1 MSELAQYIPFRK
13 GPTSKETEMDTSIRQ
28 SPILL
33 APGPTE
39 VDPKVVRAMASL
51 AESHFS
57 QPFCNVFGDVLI
69 MLRQLFQS
77 RDPKAQP
84 FVIAGSGTLGWDFV
98 ATNFIEPGESV
109 LCLSTGFFSDAFEMC
124 LSTYGARTKKLTV
137 PIGAAPDLK
146 EVEKALRQ
154 GRYKALVV
162 THVDTSTGVL
172 TQLKPLSDLLRRVA
186 PETLFVVDGVASVG
200 CEDLQFDAWGVDIV
214 VTGSQKAIG
223 CPPGLSIIMVS
234 ARAMQVAE
242 ETKAPPRT
250 WYASLPR
257 WLPIMQKYEKK
268 EPSYFATP
276 PTQVVR
282 ALHASLTSILSQ
294 PLEERF
300 VQHKKKSG
308 QVKAVVKELGLT
320 QLVTRSEDQ
329 ANGLTAIWLPNGLTS
344 PTLLAKLREKGVV
357 LVAGMHKEVGHKYIR
372 FGHMG
377 YSVVGEGGKHIDR
390 GIAAL
395 RTTVAEFYRSQADG
409 AVLRDYGEVTSPA
422 LARL

>member
-1 MSELAQYIPFRK
+1 MSGFAQPESSRK
-13 GPTSKETEMDTSIRQ
+13 VSAREEPKMDAPVRQ

-39 VDPKVVRAMASL
+39 IDPKVLEAMSSV

-57 QPFCNVFGDVLI
+57 QPFCNVFGDVLT
-69 MLRQLFQS
+69 MLRKLFQS
-77 RDPKAQP
+77 KDPEAQP
-84 FVIAGSGTLGWDFV
+84 FVIAGSGTLGWDFM

-124 LSTYGARTKKLTV
+124 LSTYGARTKKLSV
-137 PIGAAPDLK
+137 PIGAAVDLE

-154 GRYKALVV
+154 VRYKALVV

-172 TQLKPLSDLLRRVA
+172 TALEPLSDLLRRVS
-186 PETLFVVDGVASVG
+186 PETVFVVDGVASVG
-200 CEDLQFDAWGVDIV
+200 SEDLEFDAWGIDIV

-234 ARAMQVAE
+234 GRAMQVAE
-242 ETKAPPRT
+242 ECKAAPRT

-276 PTQVVR
+276 PTQIVR
-282 ALHASLTSILSQ
+282 ALHTSLTSILSQ
-294 PLEERF
+294 PLEDRF
-300 VQHKKKSG
+300 RQHVEKSA
-308 QVKAVVKELGLT
+308 QVKRAVKELGLT
-320 QLVTRSEDQ
+320 QLATCPANQ
-329 ANGLTAIWLPNGLTS
+329 ANGLTAIWLPDGLAS
-344 PTLLAKLREKGVV
+344 QTLLSKLRERGVV
-357 LVAGMHKEVGHKYIR
+357 LVAGMHKELGHKYVR

-377 YSVVGEGGKHIDR
+377 YSVVGKGGRHIDR

-395 RTTVAEFYRSQADG
+395 KATITQHYRSQNDG
-409 AVLRDYGEVTSPA
+409 AALRDYGEVASPA